1 MPEFK
6 FDITERALEYAQ
18 NIMDVM
24 PGNAGQEALVN
35 SLDIDAQAV
44 VVVRIAGDQVDVEPE
59 YVIKITSSHPEAIG
73 QIIDKGEQAFEE
85 YAERASDILDLVGL
99 AFDSL

>member
-1 MPEFK
+1 MPTFK
-6 FDITERALEYAQ
+6 FDVTEKAVEYAQ
-18 NIMDVM
+18 NIMDEM
-24 PGNAGQEALVN
+24 PGNAGQETLVA
-35 SLDIDAQAV
+35 SLDIDAQAIV
-44 VVVRIAGDQVDVEPE
+44 VVYIAGDKVDIDLE
-59 YVIKITSSHPEAIG
+59 YDIKIGSSHPEAIE

>member
-1 MPEFK
+1 VPTFK
-6 FDITERALEYAQ
+6 FDVTEQAIDYAQ
-18 NIMDVM
+18 SIMDVM
-24 PGNAGQEALVN
+24 PGNAGQEALVS
-35 SLDIDAQAV
+35 SLDINAEAIIFV
-44 VVVRIAGDQVDVEPE
+44 YIAGDRVDIDPV
-59 YVIKITSSHPEAIG
+59 YDIKIDSSHPEAIE

>member
-6 FDITERALEYAQ
+6 FDITEQAIEYAQ
-18 NIMDVM
+18 SIMDVM
-24 PGNAGQEALVN
+24 PGNAGQESLVG
-35 SLDIDAQAV
+35 SLDIDAQAIV
-44 VVVRIAGDQVDVEPE
+44 VVYIAGDRVDVDPI
-59 YVIKITSSHPEAIG
+59 YNIRISSSHPEAIE

>member
-6 FDITERALEYAQ
+6 FDITEKALEYAQ
-18 NIMDVM
+18 GIMNDM
-24 PGNAGQEALVN
+24 PGNAGQVALVG
-35 SLDIDAQAV
+35 SLNIDAQAV
-44 VVVRIAGDQVDVEPE
+44 VVVRIAGDQVDIDPE
-59 YVIKITSSHPEAIG
+59 YAIKISSSHPEAIE

-85 YAERASDILDLVGL
+85 YAERASDILNLVGL

>member
-1 MPEFK
+1 MPTFK
-6 FDITERALEYAQ
+6 FDITEQALEYAQ
-18 NIMDVM
+18 DIMDGM
-24 PGNAGQEALVN
+24 PGNAGQEALVA
-35 SLDIDAQAV
+35 SLDIDAEAV
-44 VVVRIAGDQVDVEPE
+44 VFVYIAGLQVDVDIE
-59 YVIKITSSHPEAIG
+59 YDIKIGSSHPEAIE

>member
-6 FDITERALEYAQ
+6 FDITEEALDYAQ
-18 NIMDVM
+18 GTMDVM
-24 PGNAGQEALVN
+24 PGNPGQEALVN
-35 SLDIDAQAV
+35 SLDIDASAIV
-44 VVVRIAGDQVDVEPE
+44 FVNIAGDRVDVDVE
-59 YVIKITSSHPEAIG
+59 YRIKIDSSHPEAIE

>member
-6 FDITERALEYAQ
+6 FDITEKALEYAQ
-18 NIMDVM
+18 GIMNDM
-24 PGNAGQEALVN
+24 PGNAGQVALVG
-35 SLDIDAQAV
+35 SLNIDAQAV
-44 VVVRIAGDQVDVEPE
+44 VTVRIAGNKVDVDPE
-59 YVIKITSSHPEAIG
+59 YDIKIGSSHPEAIE

-85 YAERASDILDLVGL
+85 YAERASDILGLVDI

>member
-6 FDITERALEYAQ
+6 FDITEQALEYAQ
-18 NIMDVM
+18 DIMDAM
-24 PGNAGQEALVN
+24 PGNAGQESLVA
-35 SLDIDAQAV
+35 SLDIDAQAIV
-44 VVVRIAGDQVDVEPE
+44 VVYIAGDRVDVDPI
-59 YVIKITSSHPEAIG
+59 YNIRINSSHPEAIE

>member
-1 MPEFK
+1 MPTFK
-6 FDITERALEYAQ
+6 FDVTEKAVQYAQ
-18 NIMDVM
+18 GIMDDM
-24 PGNAGQEALVN
+24 PGNAGQTALVGALN
-35 SLDIDAQAV
+35 IDAQAV
-44 VVVRIAGDQVDVEPE
+44 VVVHIAGDQVDVSPE
-59 YVIKITSSHPEAIG
+59 YDIKINSSHPEAIE

>member
-6 FDITERALEYAQ
+6 FDITEKALEYAQ
-18 NIMDVM
+18 GIMDDM
-24 PGNAGQEALVN
+24 PGNAGQESLVN
-35 SLDIDAQAV
+35 SLDIDAQAIV
-44 VVVRIAGDQVDVEPE
+44 VVYIAGDRVDVDVE
-59 YVIKITSSHPEAIG
+59 YDIDISSSHPEAIE

-85 YAERASDILDLVGL
+85 YAERASDILGLVEV

>member
-1 MPEFK
+1 MPTFK
-6 FDITERALEYAQ
+6 FDITEKALEYAQ
-18 NIMDVM
+18 GIMNDM
-24 PGNAGQEALVN
+24 PGNAGQIALVN
-35 SLDIDAQAV
+35 SLNIDAQAV
-44 VVVRIAGDQVDVEPE
+44 VNVRIAGDQVDVDPE
-59 YVIKITSSHPEAIG
+59 YQIKIDSAHPEAIE